1 MADADTNLAVPT
13 LSPADAR
20 MIDLLLATA
29 TDGGPAG
36 SDFTDSGGRAAGSN
50 AMSPNTAPNFAAAS
64 HFAPVAD
71 GPGGAGAR
79 LDAADRL
86 LRLLDHLPAADPP
99 AGLAAATLRR
109 VEQAVPTDQ
118 GSARVAAPTAPVG
131 RGAAGSVAQSPEPPT
146 GA

>member
-1 MADADTNLAVPT
+1 MADADTNPAVSAVPT
-13 LSPADAR
+13 LSPADAH

-36 SDFTDSGGRAAGSN
+36 TDFTDSGGPAAGSN
-50 AMSPNTAPNFAAAS
+50 AMSPNPASTSATPFAAATD
-64 HFAPVAD
+64 FVAD
-71 GPGGAGAR
+71 GAGPGAR

-109 VEQAVPTDQ
+109 VQEATPDNR
-118 GSARVAAPTAPVG
+118 AAAPTAAVG
-131 RGAAGSVAQSPEPPT
+131 RGVPGSIAQSPEPPE

>member
-1 MADADTNLAVPT
+1 MADADTNATVQT
-13 LSPADAR
+13 LSPADAH

-36 SDFTDSGGRAAGSN
+36 TDFTDSGGRAAGSN
-50 AMSPNTAPNFAAAS
+50 AMSPNPATPFAAATD
-64 HFAPVAD
+64 FVAD
-71 GPGGAGAR
+71 AAGPGAR

-109 VEQAVPTDQ
+109 VQEATPDHR
-118 GSARVAAPTAPVG
+118 AAAPTAPVG
-131 RGAAGSVAQSPEPPT
+131 RGAAGSVAQSPVPPE